1 MNETYV
7 EWMIPNETTSEM
19 ERLRWIGQAIDLGQ
33 KANEQQMAWA
43 DIDKGRQTV
52 IGYQENLMPSYR
64 SKVKANIPKRQ
75 IREVISTTS
84 DLRLLGGF
92 KTFNRDYEQQAE
104 VLNKMMIAWYWNTFA
119 DRKIRKSM
127 QYAGVEGTG
136 WARPLWKMDMWCEGR
151 GDIDLEIYGPKDVS
165 FIQLPRDGDIQR
177 AYAVLIHQA
186 VPVALMHAMYPEHAT
201 YIKPDRWEMNA
212 IQKGLKKV
220 QKFLSP
226 VLNVTS
232 KSSQQDIIF
241 PVCDVYHIYVMD
253 KTFNNTG
260 HPVPMGK
267 PGTSWYYEVPSWQT
281 DIPAGR
287 DRAGNPTYRKA
298 EVKDCLY
305 YPNRRFLVATPQHIF
320 YDGPNPDLHGKVP
333 LVRFVVDD
341 WLDEIMG
348 FPLTHD
354 TYTMS
359 ETHTNIMRG
368 MADRLEV
375 KAQPPLAYDKNTVA
389 KSVME
394 KLDTRRPNQKIG
406 IDMQAGEAPK
416 PLLDRSYFSVDA
428 DEFTFLQLLED
439 QMGKQLALKDMLAM
453 AKAKLNVG
461 SDAMERLIE
470 SSGPV
475 VKDICRNMEQPV
487 AQLADLVKALMF
499 QYYTVSRRVQILGED
514 GLNEEDFDYD
524 PNSMIPSHSPDEFAA
539 AGKNFDGTQKMPA
552 QESRYT
558 QLERARMYCD
568 NFYYHQTPNSLHQ
581 QQQMARKLLFVQLA
595 SKGIVP
601 IDPWTLAEV
610 CDVPNYGPAPKGTT
624 TVFERW
630 MAWHDIQKEMAQEMA
645 GGAQPG
651 TRGPQGGQ
659 RGTGGRSPSGNAP
672 PRVISKDG
680 GTRSTIA
687 ESR

>member
-1 MNETYV
+1 MNDGYV
-7 EWMIPNETTSEM
+7 EWMVPPDTSAEQD
-19 ERLRWIGQAIDLGQ
+19 RLRWIGEAIDLAQ

-43 DIDKGRQTV
+43 DIDKGRMTV
-52 IGYQENLMPSYR
+52 LGYQENLMPSYR

-75 IREVISTTS
+75 IREVVSTTS
-84 DLRLLGGF
+84 DLRLMGGF
-92 KTFNRDYEQQAE
+92 KTQNNDFEKQCE
-104 VLNKMMIAWYWNTFA
+104 VLNKMVLAWYWNTFA
-119 DRKIRKSM
+119 DRKVRKSM

-136 WARPLWKMDMWCEGR
+136 WARPIWKMEMWDDGR

-165 FIQLPRDGDIQR
+165 FVQLPRDGDIQR

-186 VPVALMHAMYPEHAT
+186 VPIALMHAMYPEHRA

-232 KSSQQDIIF
+232 KSGQQDLIF
-241 PVCDVYHIYVMD
+241 PICDVYHIYIMD
-253 KTFNNTG
+253 KSFNNTG
-260 HPVPMGK
+260 KPIPMGK
-267 PGTSWYYEVPSWQT
+267 PGTSWYYEVPAWQT
-281 DIPAGR
+281 DIPAGK
-287 DRAGNPTYRKA
+287 DAQGNPVYRKA
-298 EVKDCLY
+298 EVKDCLF
-305 YPNRRFLVATPQHIF
+305 YPGRRLMIATPQHVF

-341 WLDEIMG
+341 WLDEILG

-359 ETHTNIMRG
+359 ETHTNLMRG

-428 DEFTFLQLLED
+428 DEFTFLNFLEE

-453 AKAKLNVG
+453 AKAKMNVG

-470 SSGPV
+470 ATGPV

-487 AQLADLVKALMF
+487 AQLAELVKALMF
-499 QYYTVSRRVQILGED
+499 QYYTVARRVQILGPD
-514 GLNEEDFDYD
+514 GATEEDFDFD
-524 PNSMIPSHSPDEFAA
+524 PGTMIPSHMPEEFAA
-539 AGKNFDGTQKMPA
+539 AGRFDGRQKKPER
-552 QESRYT
+552 ESSST
-558 QLERARMYCD
+558 QLERARRYMT

-601 IDPWTLAEV
+601 IDPWTLAET
-610 CDVPNYGPAPKGTT
+610 CDVPNYGPPPQGTS
-624 TVFERW
+624 TVFERY
-630 MAWHDIQKEMAQEMA
+630 MAWLDIQKEIAEEM
-645 GGAQPG
+645 GGGQQG
-651 TRGPQGGQ
+651 TRGPHGGQ
-659 RGTGGRSPSGNAP
+659 KGTGGRAPSGGAQ